1 MKINDKLTYE
11 EAMQRLKEIVG
22 ELERKEVK
30 IDVLSATVSEA
41 KSLVEFCREKLD
53 STEDDI
59 KKIIDPEEEDQE

>member
-1 MKINDKLTYE
+1 MEINDKLTYE

-30 IDVLSATVSEA
+30 IDVLSSTVSEA

-59 KKIIDPEEEDQE
+59 KKIIDPEAEDQT